1 MADPS
6 RSSIRDLNGWVESW
20 RRPPELSVCIPSR
33 DRLDLLVPC
42 LTALAGTSHGRAVEV
57 VIGDTGSSAAT
68 HDFYAAIG
76 VPTVDAPPPFN
87 YSRVCNRLARAARAD
102 RLLFLNN
109 DTQAVTVDWLDRL
122 LTTSPGE
129 LAGATLVYPT
139 TSRVQHAGVEVIPV
153 GGWLRPNSYRP
164 PRAHRKDF
172 PLALAHIGVGRRLE
186 GSSGSGGL
194 RGSGRRGQG
203 AAWGSGAMPTSGGPE
218 NRRAVPVMAVT
229 GAFLYT
235 SREQFT
241 AAGGFDEA
249 YEVDLQDTDYCL
261 RCRQLGYEVV
271 CRRDIVFA
279 HRHAGTRGRY
289 AFPLCDWRTFAGR
302 WQDELMAWQVAPNPG
317 GRSLEGSTCRCFDF
331 PEASGDASTMGSTWL
346 AA

>member
-1 MADPS
+1 MAVPSPEFLRYLWLRSASRTLPRRPGVADPS
-6 RSSIRDLNGWVESW
+6 RSSIRDLRGWVASW

-33 DRLDLLVPC
+33 DRLDLLLPC
-42 LTALAGTSHGRAVEV
+42 LTALARTSHGRAVEV
-57 VIGDTGSSAAT
+57 LIGDTGSSPAT

-87 YSRVCNRLARAARAD
+87 YSRVCNRLAGAARAG

-122 LTTSPGE
+122 LTTRPAE

-164 PRAHRKDF
+164 PRAHRKEF
-172 PLALAHIGVGRRLE
+172 PLALAHIGVG
-186 GSSGSGGL
+186 
-194 RGSGRRGQG
+194 GRVPPS
-203 AAWGSGAMPTSGGPE
+203 AVTA
-218 NRRAVPVMAVT
+218 AVPVMAVT

-235 SREQFT
+235 SREQFV

-271 CRRDIVFA
+271 CRHDVVFA

-289 AFPLCDWRTFAGR
+289 AFPLSDWRTFAGR
-302 WQDELMAWQVAPNPG
+302 WQDELEAWQAAQKNGV
-317 GRSLEGSTCRCFDF
+317 DF
-331 PEASGDASTMGSTWL
+331 PGALT
-346 AA
+346 